1 MRIYNLLKQ
10 NKILTVSIALVIL
23 ILATA
28 AIHKANKDQ
37 PSNMKPIGNLE
48 KNAEIKLSQKADLFG
63 SGNEATIA
71 LINLPSIPEQDY
83 RGYVGIWDN
92 KNKLI
97 QKIEVKGYDIQ
108 FPVQI
113 KALDITGD
121 KKSDI
126 ILETDVHANGG
137 LGAHALHVYVQE
149 KGHFVETT
157 VPFWLNTSFSVTL
170 NNFSNVF
177 TINSVENRNWT
188 AQWTAEQLKNLDSN
202 TPIQQSPVNIDPI
215 SSINLQNNILTTK
228 SLIWFGNLQLNSL
241 AILVTSYHWVEGT
254 WAVKSYN
261 LESVDKMSIVTE
273 QNLIN
278 K

>member
-1 MRIYNLLKQ
+1 MRINSLLKQ

-28 AIHKANKDQ
+28 AIQKAYKNQ
-37 PSNMKPIGNLE
+37 PSNMKPFGNLE
-48 KNAEIKLSQKADLFG
+48 KNAEIKLSLKADLFG

-71 LINLPSIPEQDY
+71 LINVPLVPEQDY
-83 RGYVGIWDN
+83 SGYVGIWDN

-113 KALDITGD
+113 KVLDITGD
-121 KKSDI
+121 KESDI

-149 KGHFVETT
+149 KGHFVETAL
-157 VPFWLNTSFSVTL
+157 PFWLNNNFSVTL
-170 NNFSNVF
+170 NNLSNVF

-188 AQWTAEQLKNLDSN
+188 AQWTEEQLKNLDSN
-202 TPIQQSPVNIDPI
+202 IPIQQSPVNIDPI
-215 SSINLQNNILTTK
+215 SSIDLQNNILTTK

-241 AILVTSYHWVEGT
+241 AIIVTSYHWVEGS

-261 LESVDKMSIVTE
+261 LESVAKESIVTE
-273 QNLIN
+273 LTN
-278 K
+278 